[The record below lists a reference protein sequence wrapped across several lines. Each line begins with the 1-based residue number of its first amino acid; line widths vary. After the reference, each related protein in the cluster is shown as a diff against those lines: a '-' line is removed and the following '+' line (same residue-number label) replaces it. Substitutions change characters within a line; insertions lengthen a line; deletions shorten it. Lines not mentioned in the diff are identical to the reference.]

1 MKIQHKKSYILLLK
15 SPWESEWWH
24 TDKKLEDWDMN
35 SPAGSLQKKK
45 RQWTSNMPTRKQ
57 KAEVKYTLAA
67 NMQIEEKVAL
77 LL

>member
-1 MKIQHKKSYILLLK
+1 MKMQRERVVSCYWRALENQ
-15 SPWESEWWH
+15 SDD

-35 SPAGSLQKKK
+35 SPTGSLQKKE
-45 RQWTSNMPTRKQ
+45 RQWTCNLFTRKQ
-57 KAEVKYTLAA
+57 KAELKYTLAA

>member
-1 MKIQHKKSYILLLK
+1 
-15 SPWESEWWH
+15 
-24 TDKKLEDWDMN
+24 MN